1 MYWSLLRNG
10 IIHHLFVPCLS
21 TSIVSL
27 KCHNT
32 FTEFSFSSI
41 DTVMIMCWCAKIT
54 KTHKYT
60 HLAMRKSHYDD
71 GTYKLRVMPS
81 PDVSPTVDTMCGLP
95 AWPNTIHIQQYRKTL
110 YLSPSKLQ
118 SIRSAKTSFTVL
130 SSPRLALKQSIAS
143 PCHIINLRS
152 EFQALPRHN
161 LLVCLAAE
169 ASPFIPVTAMFGRV
183 VVGYIRF
190 CH

>member
-1 MYWSLLRNG
+1 
-10 IIHHLFVPCLS
+10 
-21 TSIVSL
+21 
-27 KCHNT
+27 
-32 FTEFSFSSI
+32 
-41 DTVMIMCWCAKIT
+41 
-54 KTHKYT
+54 
-60 HLAMRKSHYDD
+60 MRKSHYDD

-110 YLSPSKLQ
+110 HLPPSKLQ
-118 SIRSAKTSFTVL
+118 SIRSAKTSFIVL